1 MEARK
6 DAMNLDANESAFFKR
21 QLEHVKAQSY
31 DVKWQENKALALF
44 PVDSSAGPA
53 ATEITWR
60 QFTRVGLAKMVSDY
74 ASDFPRVDVYGTENT
89 IVPHD
94 IGAAYGYSI
103 QEIRRAQ
110 MAGFP
115 LETRRAEAA
124 RRAIEDKINTIAF
137 SGDSA
142 TNLKGFI
149 GYTGITAFTLAS
161 GTGGYTWATKTSD
174 EILTDM
180 NGLVNAVVNGTNGV
194 EQPDTM
200 LLPLTQYNN
209 IATKR
214 LGTNS
219 DTTVLEYF
227 LKTNQYIKKVLWLT
241 ELATGNVAGTG
252 TRAMVFKNDAE
263 HVQLLL
269 PVPFEQFDYD
279 KEGMAYTIPCLAR
292 IAGIVIYYPASVA
305 YLDSF

>member
-21 QLEHVKAQSY
+21 QLEYVKAQSY

-60 QFTRVGLAKMVSDY
+60 QYTRVGMAKMVSDY
-74 ASDFPRVDVYGTENT
+74 ASDFPRVDVYGTESS
-89 IVPHD
+89 VKPRD

-115 LETRRAEAA
+115 LETRRADAA

-142 TNLKGFI
+142 TGLSGFI
-149 GYTGITAFTLAS
+149 QYSGTTEFTLTS
-161 GTGGYTWATKTSD
+161 GTSGYTWALKTGD
-174 EILTDM
+174 EILADM
-180 NGLVNAVVNGTNGV
+180 NGMVYAVLSATNGV

-200 LLPLTQYNN
+200 LLPLASYNL
-209 IATKR
+209 IKTKR
-214 LGTNS
+214 LGTYS
-219 DTTVLEYF
+219 DTTVMEYF
-227 LKTNQYIKKVLWLT
+227 LKTNQYIKRIEWLV
-241 ELATGNVAGTG
+241 ELATGSDTSG
-252 TRAMVFKNDAE
+252 TRAIVFKNDAD
-263 HVQLLL
+263 HLQLIL

-279 KEGMAYTIPCLAR
+279 KDGLSYTIPCLAR
-292 IAGIVIYYPASVA
+292 CAGMVVYYPGSICFV
-305 YLDSF
+305 DGI